1 MTEDFKKIIDED
13 IAKCEEEITRGN
25 KESRGTLHGVL
36 ISKYTKII
44 DGFAVGLHNLFYDND
59 GSYRTDNLR
68 RIKEKLILFKAMGYK
83 NVYAVSENGITVNNN
98 NQLTA
103 TINLTFNEAKEKIEN
118 MTSLKDSEIEEIH
131 EKIDELEKIINSSE
145 RKTKKWDKAKG
156 IINWLA
162 NKGVDVAM
170 TIIPLLLKIG
180 TQS

>member
-1 MTEDFKKIIDED
+1 MTEEFKKIIDED
-13 IAKCEEEITRGN
+13 IEICEKFQTGECWSHIEDFHKLLR
-25 KESRGTLHGVL
+25 
-36 ISKYTKII
+36 SKYAKII
-44 DGFAVGLHNLFYDND
+44 DGFEDGLYDTFYDSHHTAKKANIETM
-59 GSYRTDNLR
+59 RQ
-68 RIKEKLILFKAMGYK
+68 KLLLFKAMGYK

-98 NQLTA
+98 NQMTA

-162 NKGVDVAM
+162 TKGVDVAM
-170 TIIPLLLKIG
+170 TIIPLLLKLG
-180 TQS
+180 E